1 MDYSEITVIIPTL
14 NEEQNIGRLIDR
26 LMELYPGINIL
37 VVDDGSQDRTPL
49 IVQEKSDTFSTV
61 RLLDRRNEPVKGLT
75 ISIRD
80 GILNTHTKWF
90 IIMDGDFQHPPESIV
105 DAMACMEND
114 PDLIIGRR
122 DEIEEWPFT
131 RRLISVGAQTLG
143 KISLFIRRR
152 KIPKDIM
159 SGFFGGKT
167 ETLRE
172 FARNDK
178 ILEFTGYKFLFDVLK
193 VFPRDKKICEFGYVF
208 RNREYGT
215 SKIGRKQIFAF
226 IKSLI

>member
-1 MDYSEITVIIPTL
+1 MDFSKITVIVPTL
-14 NEEQNIGRLIDR
+14 NEEENIGRLINR
-26 LMELYPGINIL
+26 LKELYPTVNIL
-37 VVDDGSQDRTPL
+37 VVDDGSTDNTVQ
-49 IVQEKSDTFSTV
+49 IVHSLSEKFGGI
-61 RLLDRRNEPVKGLT
+61 RLLDRRDQPIKGLT

-80 GILNTHTKWF
+80 GILNTETEWF
-90 IIMDGDFQHPPESIV
+90 IVMDGDFQHPPESIT
-105 DAMACMEND
+105 DAISCMESD

-131 RRLISVGAQTLG
+131 RKLISIGAQTLG
-143 KISLFIRRR
+143 KIALFIRRR

-167 ETLRE
+167 SLIRE
-172 FARNDK
+172 FAVNDK
-178 ILEFTGYKFLFDVLK
+178 ILEFTGYKFLFDILK

-215 SKIGRKQIFAF
+215 SKIGREQIFAF
-226 IKSLI
+226 LKSLV